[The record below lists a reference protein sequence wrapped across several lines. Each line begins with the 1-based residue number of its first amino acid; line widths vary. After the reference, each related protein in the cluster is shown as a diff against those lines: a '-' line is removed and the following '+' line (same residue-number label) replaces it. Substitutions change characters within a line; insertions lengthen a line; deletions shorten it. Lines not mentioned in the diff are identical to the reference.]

1 MNEPEASNDE
11 FGVVPR
17 PVYASAAEIPAQ
29 PTDALTPD
37 FVTMFDGKDVP
48 FWRPGAA
55 DVARGMG
62 WKWLLALPA
71 VVFVIGAPIGAVLLG
86 PWRTGQFW
94 AQLIKPWLF
103 AIGVV
108 VTLVLGSIRRVV
120 SARKDDFCIHCGY
133 SMKGLGER
141 ATCPE
146 CGRPYVRAVTAE
158 YRKDPH
164 FFAHRYRK
172 LRSHPVSGTLFTR
185 GGPASP
191 DGTE

>member
-1 MNEPEASNDE
+1 MNVPSSGKPKQ
-11 FGVVPR
+11 GVVPQ

-48 FWRPGAA
+48 FWRPGAS
-55 DVARGMG
+55 DVARGLG
-62 WKWLLALPA
+62 WKWLVALPA
-71 VVFVIGAPIGAVLLG
+71 VVFVVGAPIGAIFMAQA
-86 PWRTGQFW
+86 RTGQFL
-94 AQLIKPWLF
+94 AQLVKPWLF

-120 SARKDDFCIHCGY
+120 SSRKDDFCIHCGY

-172 LRSHPVSGTLFTR
+172 LRSHPIGKPLLVNGSRFAG
-185 GGPASP
+185 